1 MFIVVS
7 NINKIP
13 KELDGFQV
21 ELWSSEEFLE
31 RAYSDDGLDLD
42 EGLWYHTIILTKELY
57 DALESY
63 VESGDI
69 KFYRFNTD
77 PAPSFEVNEKVCI
90 DPNAQAPV
98 FESEPGPV
106 EEVKVDITP
115 KIKEE
120 PEEEPEP
127 TYSAPVVETPT
138 PPVAPVQPVVP
149 TISEPVQPVVS
160 APVQPVVPEYM
171 PPVPPASVVAPV
183 VPTIKQPA
191 FSTPD
196 PSRSTM
202 ELAGGLKV
210 AGDITPTSSSAVGP
224 NAELL
229 VDSGEFDAVKKS
241 NKPAT
246 IVMCGSAKGGTGKT
260 FTSCMMV
267 YRFAKTHPHL
277 KIAFADFD
285 VIDGQ
290 IAVTTNQVGPTVR
303 GFYKDFEQG
312 HKTFEDLKKYKAVSE
327 KFGLNLDFYLA
338 PSRDEQRVS
347 ENLEFWK
354 TIFDLLRDNY
364 DVVFYDTGIDYMNK
378 KLPIQYVYKNADR
391 IIITSN
397 TSINSV
403 RSIIKQIAA
412 LTGQQENEVYK
423 ASDGIKDKLH
433 IILTRVSNEYEDVN
447 ELVVNSLSRYAPI
460 DAAFGNIDSLVNRV
474 EWGGAWYLIDEKDD
488 IIENLDNITK
498 IE

>member
-115 KIKEE
+115 EIKEE

-138 PPVAPVQPVVP
+138 PLVAPAPVVAPIVP
-149 TISEPVQPVVS
+149 TIE
-160 APVQPVVPEYM
+160 
-171 PPVPPASVVAPV
+171 
-183 VPTIKQPA
+183 QPA
-191 FSTPD
+191 FSTPN
-196 PSRSTM
+196 PSRSIM
-202 ELAGGLKV
+202 ELTGGLKV
-210 AGDITPTSSSAVGP
+210 AGDIAPTGSSAVGP
-224 NAELL
+224 NAEIL

-246 IVMCGSAKGGTGKT
+246 VVMCGSAKGGTGKT

-290 IAVTTNQVGPTVR
+290 VAVTTNQVGPTVR

-312 HKTFEDLKKYKAVSE
+312 HKTFDDLKKYKAVSE

-338 PSRDEQRVS
+338 PSRDEQHVS
-347 ENLEFWK
+347 ENFEFWK

-391 IIITSN
+391 INITSN

-412 LTGQQENEVYK
+412 LTGKQENEVYK

-433 IILTRVSNEYEDVN
+433 IVLTRVSNEYEDVN
-447 ELVVNSLSRYAPI
+447 ELVVNSFSKYAPI

-474 EWGGAWYLIDEKDD
+474 EWGGTWYLIDEKDD

>member
-7 NINKIP
+7 NINRIP

-21 ELWSSEEFLE
+21 ELWSSDEFLE
-31 RAYSDDGLDLD
+31 RAYSEDGLDLD
-42 EGLWYHTIILTKELY
+42 EGLWYHTTILNKDLY

-77 PAPSFEVNEKVCI
+77 PAPSFTVNEKVCI
-90 DPNAQAPV
+90 DPTAQAPV
-98 FESEPGPV
+98 A
-106 EEVKVDITP
+106 
-115 KIKEE
+115 E
-120 PEEEPEP
+120 PEPEPEKEPEP

-149 TISEPVQPVVS
+149 TIPEPAQSVIPE
-160 APVQPVVPEYM
+160 PVQPVVPEYT
-171 PPVPPASVVAPV
+171 PPVPSAPV
-183 VPTIKQPA
+183 IAPIVPAIEQPA
-191 FSTPD
+191 VSNPS
-196 PSRSTM
+196 PSRGTM
-202 ELAGGLKV
+202 ELTGGLKV

-229 VDSGEFDAVKKS
+229 VDRGEFDAVKKS

-290 IAVTTNQVGPTVR
+290 VAVTTNQVGPTVR

-312 HKTFEDLKKYKAVSE
+312 HKTFEDLKKYKATSE

-347 ENLEFWK
+347 ENFEFWK

-423 ASDGIKDKLH
+423 ASDGLRDKLH
-433 IILTRVSNEYEDVN
+433 IVLTRVSDEYEDVN
-447 ELVVNSLSRYAPI
+447 ELVVNSLKKYAPI

-474 EWGGAWYLIDEKDD
+474 EWGGTWYLIDDQDD

>member
-138 PPVAPVQPVVP
+138 PPIAPVQPVVP

-433 IILTRVSNEYEDVN
+433 IVLTRVSNEYEDVN

>member
-57 DALESY
+57 DELESY

-69 KFYRFNTD
+69 EFYRFNTD
-77 PAPSFEVNEKVCI
+77 LAPSFEVNEKVCI

-98 FESEPGPV
+98 FGSEPGPV
-106 EEVKVDITP
+106 EEIKFGITP
-115 KIKEE
+115 EIKEE

-138 PPVAPVQPVVP
+138 PPVAPVQPIVP
-149 TISEPVQPVVS
+149 TIPEPVR
-160 APVQPVVPEYM
+160 PVVPEYM

-183 VPTIKQPA
+183 VPTIEQPA
-191 FSTPD
+191 FSTPN

-202 ELAGGLKV
+202 ELTGGLKV
-210 AGDITPTSSSAVGP
+210 AGDIAPTSSSAVGP
-224 NAELL
+224 NAEIL

-246 IVMCGSAKGGTGKT
+246 VVMCGSAKGGTGKT
-260 FTSCMMV
+260 FTSCMMA

-290 IAVTTNQVGPTVR
+290 VAVTTNQVGPTVR

-338 PSRDEQRVS
+338 PSRDEQHVS
-347 ENLEFWK
+347 ENFEFWK

-391 IIITSN
+391 INITSN

-412 LTGQQENEVYK
+412 LTGKQENEVYK

-433 IILTRVSNEYEDVN
+433 IVLTRVSNEYEDVN
-447 ELVVNSLSRYAPI
+447 ELVVNSFSRYAPI

-474 EWGGAWYLIDEKDD
+474 EWGGTWYLIDEKDD

>member
-69 KFYRFNTD
+69 EFYRFNTD

-90 DPNAQAPV
+90 NPNAQAPV
-98 FESEPGPV
+98 VESEPGPV

-115 KIKEE
+115 EIKEE

-138 PPVAPVQPVVP
+138 PPAPVVAP
-149 TISEPVQPVVS
+149 I
-160 APVQPVVPEYM
+160 VPEHM
-171 PPVPPASVVAPV
+171 PPVSPAPVVAPV
-183 VPTIKQPA
+183 VPTIEQPA
-191 FSTPD
+191 FSTSNS
-196 PSRSTM
+196 SRSTT
-202 ELAGGLKV
+202 ELTGGLKV
-210 AGDITPTSSSAVGP
+210 AGDIAPTSSSAVGP

-229 VDSGEFDAVKKS
+229 VDRGEFDAVKKS

-246 IVMCGSAKGGTGKT
+246 VVMCGSAKGGTGKT

-290 IAVTTNQVGPTVR
+290 VAVTTNQVGPTVR

-347 ENLEFWK
+347 ENFEFWK

-391 IIITSN
+391 INITCN

-403 RSIIKQIAA
+403 RSIIKQITA

-433 IILTRVSNEYEDVN
+433 IVLTRVSNEYEDVN
-447 ELVVNSLSRYAPI
+447 ELVVNSLSKYAPI
-460 DAAFGNIDSLVNRV
+460 DAAFGYIDSLVNRV
-474 EWGGAWYLIDEKDD
+474 EWGGTWYLIDEKED

>member
-21 ELWSSEEFLE
+21 ELWSSDEFLE
-31 RAYSDDGLDLD
+31 RAYSEDGLDLD
-42 EGLWYHTIILTKELY
+42 EGLWYHTIILNKDLY

-69 KFYRFNTD
+69 EFYRFNTD
-77 PAPSFEVNEKVCI
+77 PAPSFTVNEKVCI
-90 DPNAQAPV
+90 DPTAQAPAV
-98 FESEPGPV
+98 EPEPEPA
-106 EEVKVDITP
+106 EEVKVDIAP
-115 KIKEE
+115 EIEE
-120 PEEEPEP
+120 APEEEPEP
-127 TYSAPVVETPT
+127 TYSAPVVETP
-138 PPVAPVQPVVP
+138 A
-149 TISEPVQPVVS
+149 
-160 APVQPVVPEYM
+160 
-171 PPVPPASVVAPV
+171 PPVPSAPVVAPV
-183 VPTIKQPA
+183 VPIVEQPA
-191 FSTPD
+191 ISNTS
-196 PSRSTM
+196 PSRGTR
-202 ELAGGLKV
+202 ELTGGLKV
-210 AGDITPTSSSAVGP
+210 AGDITPTSSSALGP

-246 IVMCGSAKGGTGKT
+246 IIMCGSAKGGTGKT
-260 FTSCMMV
+260 FTSCMMA

-290 IAVTTNQVGPTVR
+290 VAVTTNQVGPTVR
-303 GFYKDFEQG
+303 GFYKDFEQC
-312 HKTFEDLKKYKAVSE
+312 HKTFEDLKKYKATSE

-338 PSRDEQRVS
+338 PSRDEQHVS
-347 ENLEFWK
+347 ENFEFWK

-378 KLPIQYVYKNADR
+378 KLPIQYVYKNADK

-403 RSIIKQIAA
+403 RSIIKQITA
-412 LTGQQENEVYK
+412 LTGKQENEVYK
-423 ASDGIKDKLH
+423 ASDGLRDKLH
-433 IILTRVSNEYEDVN
+433 IVLTRVSDEYEDVN
-447 ELVVNSLSRYAPI
+447 ELVVNSLKKYAPI

-474 EWGGAWYLIDEKDD
+474 EWGGTWYLIDEQDD